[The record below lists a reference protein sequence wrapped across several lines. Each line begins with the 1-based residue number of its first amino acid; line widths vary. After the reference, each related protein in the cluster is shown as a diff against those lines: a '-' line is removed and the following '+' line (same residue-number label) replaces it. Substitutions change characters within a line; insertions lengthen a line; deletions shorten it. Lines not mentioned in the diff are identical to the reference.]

1 MQCTKAPLK
10 LRFVSS
16 ITTSTMTS
24 LRVRE
29 CGHRLYMQVVSVV
42 LFTSIYKLYI
52 IIMVY
57 IHCIIIYTLSYC
69 IHVLMRDEKEE
80 RKKQARSNKQTKQS
94 NTCTV
99 MLMRYVYA
107 DGRKKE
113 VSKVKQATMQSN
125 TAHPSL
131 SLFQRKNS

>member
-29 CGHRLYMQVVSVV
+29 CGYRLYMHVVSVV
-42 LFTSIYKLYI
+42 LFTSIYKLCTI

-57 IHCIIIYTLSYC
+57 IHCIIIYTKSYSV
-69 IHVLMRDEKEE
+69 HVLMRDEMEE

-94 NTCTV
+94 NTCTAP
-99 MLMRYVYA
+99 VY
-107 DGRKKE
+107 
-113 VSKVKQATMQSN
+113 
-125 TAHPSL
+125 
-131 SLFQRKNS
+131 